1 MKKEEQTFRLFT
13 KFTSLQVDWPQPFF
27 HLSTLSP
34 FHFFSW
40 LFGIKFARHI
50 TPLAPWRGAWGE
62 ALFILFLVYVFAFEP
77 WRLFEYPSFVVVLVV
92 GQVGITHS
100 ALHEGL

>member
-1 MKKEEQTFRLFT
+1 LTEEQAFKGGTREERRTDVSPFYQVHEFTGRLA
-13 KFTSLQVDWPQPFF
+13 SAIF

-50 TPLAPWRGAWGE
+50 TPLAPWRGAGGE

-77 WRLFEYPSFVVVLVV
+77 WRLFEHPSLVVVLVV
-92 GQVGITHS
+92 G
-100 ALHEGL
+100 

>member
-1 MKKEEQTFRLFT
+1 MKKGKQTFRLFT
-13 KFTSLQVDWPQPFF
+13 KFTSLQVDQPWPSF
-27 HLSTLSP
+27 HLSILSL

-40 LFGIKFARHI
+40 LFGIKFTRHI
-50 TPLAPWRGAWGE
+50 TPLAPWRGAGGE

-77 WRLFEYPSFVVVLVV
+77 WRLFEHPSLVVVLVV

-100 ALHEGL
+100 TLHEGL